1 MMHRRRSVEAARP
14 LALLLMVLMIGTIVE
29 SLPQSSVSV
38 SKEQR
43 SKQAEA
49 VEAAGDDYDD
59 YDDGEDEDAPSQ
71 ERTQISDNTLLGT
84 KLLTK
89 NYIEKAPPGEQ
100 VALRCE
106 VANPTNSTII
116 IWYKK
121 NQPIFQHRSKLT
133 SDQRFKLLDDFAL
146 QIDGVQLSDEGDYSC
161 QLLPS
166 NSSVKIELQI
176 LTPPRNVHIMHGSKI
191 LNETVELNQRD
202 RKFVLFCSA
211 TGHPTPQIV
220 WSYRGR
226 HLDEEYSRQIGI
238 VPRKEF
244 IEIHEVHPK
253 HAGDYECLAQ
263 NGVGEPIS
271 RTVTV
276 VVKAQP
282 MNDSTELEDELDDES
297 NSTAPLEKGKPI
309 LHKHASYINTAIG
322 ENVEMVCLYDSNPA
336 ARKIQWF
343 RDDEAIQNGP
353 RTTIVNDHHGHH
365 DRTRLTVKNIQ
376 QKDLVSYFCKIE
388 NDMGETNGK
397 TIVGLVPTGAH
408 LLHSNYSDGLLH
420 TWWKIHSIQP
430 LSEVQVFYRGE
441 NAKYMIVNA
450 ESSDQE
456 QGYDGFTWTIRK
468 SIRLPEGHWIMTAR
482 ARNTEGWSNSESIA
496 HPVQIPSRSTIAKD
510 SNSIQLSSIGGA
522 GGSSS
527 AHGRLPLPIASVLLL
542 ASILL
547 SLKSLMY

>member
-1 MMHRRRSVEAARP
+1 MMHRRRSVQAVMP
-14 LALLLMVLMIGTIVE
+14 LAMLLMVLMVGTIVE
-29 SLPQSSVSV
+29 CNALPQSSVSV

-59 YDDGEDEDAPSQ
+59 YDDGEDEDVASQ
-71 ERTQISDNTLLGT
+71 ERTQILDNTLLGT

-89 NYIEKAPPGEQ
+89 NYIERAPPGEL
-100 VALRCE
+100 VAFRCE

-133 SDQRFKLLDDFAL
+133 SDQRFKLLDDFSL

-211 TGHPTPQIV
+211 IGHPTPQIV

-276 VVKAQP
+276 IV
-282 MNDSTELEDELDDES
+282 
-297 NSTAPLEKGKPI
+297 KGKPI

-336 ARKIQWF
+336 PRKIQWF
-343 RDDEAIQNGP
+343 RDDQAIQNGP

-376 QKDLVSYFCKIE
+376 QNDLVSYFCKIE

-397 TIVGLVPTGAH
+397 TILGLVPTGTH

-441 NAKYMIVNA
+441 AGKYILVNA

-468 SIRLPEGHWIMTAR
+468 SIRLPEGHWLMTAR
-482 ARNTEGWSNSESIA
+482 ARNTEGWSNAESVP
-496 HPVQIPSRSTIAKD
+496 HPIQIPSPSTIAKD

-522 GGSSS
+522 GGSS
-527 AHGRLPLPIASVLLL
+527 AAYARLPLPIASVLLL
-542 ASILL
+542 ASVLL
-547 SLKSLMY
+547 TLKSLMY

>member
-1 MMHRRRSVEAARP
+1 LPTA
-14 LALLLMVLMIGTIVE
+14 
-29 SLPQSSVSV
+29 LPQSSVSV

-71 ERTQISDNTLLGT
+71 EQPQISDNTLLGT

-100 VALRCE
+100 VALRCD

-121 NQPIFQHRSKLT
+121 NQPIFQHKSKLT
-133 SDQRFKLLDDFAL
+133 SDQRLKLLEDFSL
-146 QIDGVQLSDEGDYSC
+146 QIDGVQLSDEGDYFC

-176 LTPPRNVHIMHGSKI
+176 LTPPRHVHIMHGSKI

-211 TGHPTPQIV
+211 IGHPTPQIV

-276 VVKAQP
+276 VVK
-282 MNDSTELEDELDDES
+282 
-297 NSTAPLEKGKPI
+297 GKPI

-336 ARKIQWF
+336 ARKIQWY

-353 RTTIVNDHHGHH
+353 RTIIINDHHGHH

-408 LLHSNYSDGLLH
+408 LLNSNYSDGLLH

-441 NAKYMIVNA
+441 NTKYTMVNA

-482 ARNTEGWSNSESIA
+482 ARNTEGWSNAESIA

-510 SNSIQLSSIGGA
+510 SNSIQLSTIGGA
-522 GGSSS
+522 GGSSA
-527 AHGRLPLPIASVLLL
+527 AHGRLPLPIASVLLF

-547 SLKSLMY
+547 TLKSLMY